1 MPNRLKSTLS
11 SQGFTLALIGAVLA
25 AIIYP
30 NLGLKGGPLQTEYTT
45 KIAVALTFLIQGL
58 SLPTRQIAASAAK
71 LKLHL
76 YSQAMIFIAAPVL
89 MWVMLIVA
97 GKVLHPEIYPGFL
110 YLAVLPTTISSAIVL
125 TSSSGGDS
133 STALFSTTLSNVLGI
148 FVTPALCTLLLAIEA
163 GSGPSLL
170 SLIAKLSML
179 VLLPLVVGQLIRPL
193 VREWAMRS
201 KKLFK
206 RLSNSFIVFIVYAAF
221 CQSVASGVW
230 SEVGTNS
237 VLITLACVLFFL
249 LLFSYI
255 VWLSSAWITNDV
267 EQRIAVFFCASQKT
281 LASGVPMASIIFATT
296 EGIESSI
303 STGLVILP
311 LMCYHP
317 LQLFLAGI
325 LSPRLYRMTESV

>member
-1 MPNRLKSTLS
+1 MQSRLTKTLQN
-11 SQGFTLALIGAVLA
+11 QGFTLALIGAVLA

-30 NLGLKGGPLQTEYTT
+30 NLGLKGGPLHTEVTT

-76 YSQAMIFIAAPVL
+76 YSQAMIFVAAPLL
-89 MWVMLIVA
+89 MLGMLLLI
-97 GKVLHPEIYPGFL
+97 GKALHPEIYPGFL
-110 YLAVLPTTISSAIVL
+110 YLAVLPTTISSAIVM

-148 FVTPALCTLLLAIEA
+148 FVTPALCALLLATEA
-163 GSGPSLL
+163 DSGPSLIT
-170 SLIAKLSML
+170 LIGKLSSL
-179 VLLPLVVGQLIRPL
+179 VLLPLVVGQLIRPF
-193 VREWAMRS
+193 VREWAKTS

-221 CQSVASGVW
+221 CQSVANGVW
-230 SEVGTNS
+230 SEVGAAS
-237 VLITLACVLFFL
+237 VLVTLGCVLFFL
-249 LLFSYI
+249 LLFSYV
-255 VWLSSAWITNDV
+255 VWISSGLLTKEID
-267 EQRIAVFFCASQKT
+267 QRIAVFFCASQKT
-281 LASGVPMASIIFATT
+281 LASGVPMASIIFASTN
-296 EGIESSI
+296 GGPNAI

-317 LQLFLAGI
+317 LQLFLAGF
-325 LSPRLYRMTESV
+325 LSPKFAKLTQN

>member
-1 MPNRLKSTLS
+1 MQKRLSSILA

-25 AIIYP
+25 AIVYP
-30 NLGLKGGPLQTEYTT
+30 DLGLKGGPLHTELTT
-45 KIAVALTFLIQGL
+45 KVAVALTFLIQGL

-71 LKLHL
+71 LKLHFF
-76 YSQAMIFIAAPVL
+76 SQAMIFVAAPVL
-89 MWVMLIVA
+89 MWGMLLIVGSA
-97 GKVLHPEIYPGFL
+97 LHPDIYPGFI
-110 YLAVLPTTISSAIVL
+110 YLAVLPTTISSAIVM

-148 FVTPALCTLLLAIEA
+148 FVTPALCTFLLAAEA
-163 GSGPSLL
+163 DSGPSLI
-170 SLIAKLSML
+170 SLIAKLSTL
-179 VLLPLVVGQLIRPL
+179 VLLPLVVGQLIRPF
-193 VREWAMRS
+193 VREWAKRS

-206 RLSNSFIVFIVYAAF
+206 RLSNGFIVFIVYAAF

-230 SEVGTNS
+230 SEVGASS
-237 VLITLACVLFFL
+237 VVVTLAFVLFFL
-249 LLFSYI
+249 LSFSYI
-255 VWLSSAWITNDV
+255 VWLSSSLLTKEV

-296 EGIESSI
+296 NGAESSI

-317 LQLFLAGI
+317 LQLFLAGF
-325 LSPRLYRMTESV
+325 LSPRFSRLTQA